1 MVARVLL
8 ALAVPAGALLA
19 ACLALPRLAE
29 VPASFAGL
37 KAYAAHI
44 ALALA
49 LTVSFAFA
57 RSRTFFAVLLLGL
70 AYAGVRHYP
79 HETPLFH
86 GITAAL
92 PLALAVLAWRRETGV
107 LSEQGLRYGAA
118 VAAAAIAV
126 IAACVMFPR
135 QSYAA
140 LHYTLGGAFALAPV
154 GQPALAATAL
164 GIAAAGGAWWH
175 RREAAALALGAAM
188 IAFLLAARVA
198 GDAER
203 ASVLVA
209 TAALIL
215 AVAVLQDIFHLA
227 FRDPLTGLMSRRA
240 LDEALATL
248 GRRSAVAMVDV
259 DHFKR
264 VNDAYGHD
272 TGDQVLKMVASRL
285 ARVRAARAYRYGGEE
300 FALVLAGRDAEDVEE
315 TLEALRSDIA
325 GYPFR
330 LRGPA
335 RAATGRAGRKRKAQP
350 AKTVKIT
357 VSIGYA
363 LPDARQA
370 APEAVLA
377 MADKALYRAKQ
388 GGRNA
393 VCRYER
399 KR

>member
-1 MVARVLL
+1 MVVRLLL

-44 ALALA
+44 AIVIALA
-49 LTVSFAFA
+49 VSFGFA
-57 RSRTFFAVLLLGL
+57 RSRTFFALVLLAL

-79 HETPLFH
+79 HGTPLFH

-92 PLALAVLAWRRETGV
+92 PLALAVFAWRRETGV
-107 LSEQGLRYGAA
+107 LSAQGLRYGAA
-118 VAAAAIAV
+118 AAAMALAV
-126 IAACVMFPR
+126 IAVCSMFADR
-135 QSYAA
+135 AYAA
-140 LHYTLGGAFALAPV
+140 LHYALPGVIRLAPL
-154 GQPALAATAL
+154 GQPAMAATAL
-164 GIAAAGGAWWH
+164 GIVAAGAAWWY
-175 RREAAALALGAAM
+175 RREASALALGAAM
-188 IAFLLAARVA
+188 IAFVLAARVA

-240 LDEALATL
+240 LDEALSTL
-248 GRRSAVAMVDV
+248 GRRCAVAMVDV

-272 TGDQVLKMVASRL
+272 TGDQVLKMVARKL

-300 FALVLAGRDAEDVEE
+300 FALVFAAHVTPKASRR
-315 TLEALRSDIA
+315 RSK
-325 GYPFR
+325 R
-330 LRGPA
+330 CGPRSPAIPSGCAA
-335 RAATGRAGRKRKAQP
+335 RPVPRP
-350 AKTVKIT
+350 
-357 VSIGYA
+357 
-363 LPDARQA
+363 A
-370 APEAVLA
+370 APGASA
-377 MADKALYRAKQ
+377 RP
-388 GGRNA
+388 RP
-393 VCRYER
+393 R
-399 KR
+399 KP